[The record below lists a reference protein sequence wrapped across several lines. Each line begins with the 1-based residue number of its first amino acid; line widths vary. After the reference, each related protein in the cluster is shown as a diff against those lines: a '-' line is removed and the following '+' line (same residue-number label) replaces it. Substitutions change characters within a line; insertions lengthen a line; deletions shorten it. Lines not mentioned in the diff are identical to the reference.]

1 MAEELRKFTVEEL
14 NAFNGENGTPIY
26 IAYKGRVIDVT
37 GSKMWRGGLHMKR
50 HSAGADLTAEIAH
63 APHGL
68 DVLDRFPQIGILIQ
82 DTRESPPAEAT
93 PGGLPVALERFLT
106 RHPFFQR
113 HPHPMTVHFPIV
125 CMIFAPLFTLLY
137 LATGLQG
144 FEITAL
150 NCLAA
155 GLVFCLVVIPT
166 GFFTWWVNYL
176 ARPFPPVM
184 IKIVVSLV
192 MFVDGLAALIWRLA
206 DPAVLTRIT
215 GVNVMYLILILLLLP
230 MVVVVASYGAILTF
244 PMQRTHREAAASRSS
259 GDHTE
264 EREEVTPS

>member
-14 NAFNGENGTPIY
+14 KEFNGENGKPVY

-37 GSKMWRGGLHMKR
+37 GSKMWRGGSHMKR
-50 HSAGADLTAEIAH
+50 HSAGADLTAEIAQ
-63 APHGL
+63 APHGI
-68 DVLDRFPQIGILIQ
+68 DVLDRYPQVGTLIR
-82 DTRESPPAEAT
+82 DTEEQPRTEAMPGALPA
-93 PGGLPVALERFLT
+93 PLERFLQ

-125 CMIFAPLFTLLY
+125 FLMCAPLFTLLY

-155 GLVFCLVVIPT
+155 GLFFCLVVIPT
-166 GFFTWWVNYL
+166 GFFTWWVNYM
-176 ARPFPPVM
+176 ARPLLPVT

-192 MFVDGLAALIWRLA
+192 MFLDGLAALIWRLL
-206 DPAVLTRIT
+206 DPTVATHVTGPNVL
-215 GVNVMYLILILLLLP
+215 YLILILLLLP

-244 PMQRTHREAAASRSS
+244 PLHKRDKSQ
-259 GDHTE
+259 
-264 EREEVTPS
+264 

>member
-14 NAFNGENGTPIY
+14 KEFNGENGKPIY

-37 GSKMWRGGLHMKR
+37 GSKMWRGGSHMKR
-50 HSAGADLTAEIAH
+50 HSAGADLTAEIAQ

-68 DVLDRFPQIGILIQ
+68 DVLDRFPQVGTLIH
-82 DTRESPPAEAT
+82 DTEEQPKTEAMPGGPPA
-93 PGGLPVALERFLT
+93 ALERFLQ

-125 CMIFAPLFTLLY
+125 FIMFAPLFTLLY

-144 FEITAL
+144 FEITAF

-155 GLVFCLVVIPT
+155 GLLFCLVVIPT
-166 GFFTWWVNYL
+166 GFFTWWVNYMAQPL
-176 ARPFPPVM
+176 LPVT

-192 MFVDGLAALIWRLA
+192 MFLDGLAALIWRVI
-206 DPAVLTRIT
+206 DPMVLTHLT
-215 GVNVMYLILILLLLP
+215 GLNVLYLILILLLLP
-230 MVVVVASYGAILTF
+230 MIVVVASYGAILTF
-244 PMQRTHREAAASRSS
+244 PLHKRDRSQ
-259 GDHTE
+259 
-264 EREEVTPS
+264 

>member
-1 MAEELRKFTVEEL
+1 VAEELRKFTVEEL
-14 NAFNGENGTPIY
+14 KAFNGENGKPIY
-26 IAYKGRVIDVT
+26 IAYKGRVINVT
-37 GSKMWRGGLHMKR
+37 GSKMWRGGLHMKLHR
-50 HSAGADLTAEIAH
+50 AGADLSSEIAR

-68 DVLDRFPQIGILIQ
+68 DVLDRFPQVGILVLE
-82 DTRESPPAEAT
+82 TRESPPAEAAT
-93 PGGLPVALERFLT
+93 GGLPAALEKFLA

-125 CMIFAPLFTLLY
+125 CMMFTPLFTLLY

-155 GLVFCLVVIPT
+155 GLLFCLVVIPT

-176 ARPFPPVM
+176 ARPLLPVT
-184 IKIVVSLV
+184 IKIVVSLI
-192 MFVDGLAALIWRLA
+192 MFADGLAALIWRLA
-206 DPAVLTRIT
+206 DPAVVNRAS
-215 GVNVMYLILILLLLP
+215 GVNAVYLILVLLLLP

-244 PMQRTHREAAASRSS
+244 PLHKTHREQAGSHS
-259 GDHTE
+259 GDKSE
-264 EREEVTPS
+264 DREEVTPS

>member
-1 MAEELRKFTVEEL
+1 MSEELKRFTVEEL
-14 NAFNGENGTPIY
+14 KAFNGEKGTPIY

-37 GSKMWRGGLHMKR
+37 ESKMWRGGSHMKR
-50 HSAGADLTAEIAH
+50 HSAGADLSDAIAD

-68 DVLDRFPQIGILIQ
+68 DVLDRFPQVGILTQ
-82 DTRESPPAEAT
+82 DTHESPPAETAT
-93 PGGLPVALERFLT
+93 GGLPAALERFLA

-125 CMIFAPLFTLLY
+125 CMVFAPLFTVLY

-150 NCLAA
+150 NCLVA

-166 GFFTWWVNYL
+166 GFFTWWINYL
-176 ARPFPPVM
+176 ARPLLPVT

-192 MFVDGLAALIWRLA
+192 MFADGLAALIWRLA
-206 DPAVLTRIT
+206 DPAVLSRIT
-215 GVNVMYLILILLLLP
+215 GVNAAYLILILLLLP
-230 MVVVVASYGAILTF
+230 MVVVVASCGAILTF
-244 PMQRTHREAAASRSS
+244 PLHKKEAAGSRSS
-259 GDHTE
+259 TDHTQ
-264 EREEVTPS
+264 EREQVTPP